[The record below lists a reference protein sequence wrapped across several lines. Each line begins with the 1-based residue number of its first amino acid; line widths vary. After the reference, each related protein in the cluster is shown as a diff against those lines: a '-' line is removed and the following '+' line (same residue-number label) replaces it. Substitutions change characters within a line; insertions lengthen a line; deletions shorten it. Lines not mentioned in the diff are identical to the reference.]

1 MRDPLIM
8 EIKHVFVAYTNS
20 DLTEGRGYDIPIA
33 VCAIETTAIR
43 LAKKRYVQGSDGPV
57 RRVEMCKIDGQWW
70 IQSSAVHVVQPSK
83 EDTELQSKMDARKLA
98 LDKAKA
104 AGLSDEDIQAL
115 LGGL

>member
-1 MRDPLIM
+1 M

-20 DLTEGRGYDIPIA
+20 DLTEGRGFDIPVA
-33 VCAIETTAIR
+33 VCKLETTAIR

-57 RRVEMCKIDGQWW
+57 RQVEMRKIDDQWW

-104 AGLSDEDIQAL
+104 AGLSDEDINAL
-115 LGGL
+115 LGA

>member
-1 MRDPLIM
+1 M
-8 EIKHVFVAYTNS
+8 ESMQLFVAFTNS
-20 DLTEGRGYDIPIA
+20 DLTEGRGFDIPVA
-33 VCAIETTAIR
+33 VCKLETTAIR

-57 RRVEMCKIDGQWW
+57 RQVEMRKIDGQWW

-83 EDTELQSKMDARKLA
+83 EDTELQSKMDAIKLA

>member
-1 MRDPLIM
+1 M

-20 DLTEGRGYDIPIA
+20 DLTEGRGFDIPVA
-33 VCAIETTAIR
+33 VCKLETTAIR

-57 RRVEMCKIDGQWW
+57 RQVEMRKIDGVWW
-70 IQSSAVHVVQPSK
+70 VPSGAVQIIEPSK
-83 EDTELQSKMDARKLA
+83 EDKEIQARNDAQKLA